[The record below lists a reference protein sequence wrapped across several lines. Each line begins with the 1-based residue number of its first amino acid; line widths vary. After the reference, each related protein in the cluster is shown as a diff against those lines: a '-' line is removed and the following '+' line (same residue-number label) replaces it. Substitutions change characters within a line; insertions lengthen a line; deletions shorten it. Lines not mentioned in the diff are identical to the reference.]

1 MPHEDLAC
9 SELNI
14 PWRTLLIYM
23 TNPKLSVHKFVQDG
37 EFVTEWKH
45 ENTGY
50 GGSLLPIQ
58 ICIDFVKRIY
68 VLDQRNSS
76 IPEFSRKNTF
86 IRPRLATEAHSHGRI
101 SALDFKLVLP
111 FIVVILVSLY
121 VQIMHSFTIGNVDAI
136 CSGCQS

>member
-23 TNPKLSVHKFVQDG
+23 TNPKLSVHKFLQDG
-37 EFVTEWKH
+37 EFITEWKH

>member
-1 MPHEDLAC
+1 MPHEGLAC

-45 ENTGY
+45 ENTGN

-58 ICIDFVKRIY
+58 ICIDFVKRTY

-111 FIVVILVSLY
+111 RNMYLGIDEYNTTSY
-121 VQIMHSFTIGNVDAI
+121 HS
-136 CSGCQS
+136 

>member
-23 TNPKLSVHKFVQDG
+23 TNPKLSVHKFLQDG
-37 EFVTEWKH
+37 EFITEWKH

-86 IRPRLATEAHSHGRI
+86 IRPRLATEAHSHGRLGFQTC
-101 SALDFKLVLP
+101 ATKKY
-111 FIVVILVSLY
+111 VS
-121 VQIMHSFTIGNVDAI
+121 
-136 CSGCQS
+136 